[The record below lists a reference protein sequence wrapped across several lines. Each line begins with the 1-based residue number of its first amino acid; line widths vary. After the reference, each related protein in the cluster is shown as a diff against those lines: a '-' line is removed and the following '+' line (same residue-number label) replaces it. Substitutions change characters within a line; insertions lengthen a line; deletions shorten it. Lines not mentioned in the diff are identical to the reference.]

1 MKLLPWRRARAAAT
15 AAGAEP
21 LAIRLQQLEVERHHR
36 WLVIAPH
43 CDDEI
48 LGAGGLLHTAVQAGC
63 AVRVVLL
70 TNGDGYNRTA
80 LRGQSRRLR
89 LTPDQYIEF
98 AYLRQR
104 ETLAALGVL
113 GISPAEVVFCGYPDR
128 GLAAM
133 WEEHWDFDRPYRS
146 RFTRVTRSPYAN
158 SRTRGAVFCGESLV
172 RDLEAIVREFRPTHV
187 ILPHPH
193 DTHPDHWAGYCFT
206 LYALERLRVR
216 GRLQARPPVSLE
228 YLVHQ
233 GMWPQPRGYRPRL
246 LMLPPKPYFQLPLQW
261 LSVELERAAI
271 EGKLQA
277 LLCYRSQMVF
287 MRRYLLSFVRRNEL
301 FGLFQPL
308 RLPWV
313 EEGGILVDGESYDWE
328 GIEGFVL
335 DPRQHSITR
344 RVGRSADIR
353 TVAACRDRHN
363 LYLRMEVRHRAVNDY
378 LYGISLHG
386 VGKVDR
392 REETRQR
399 LRIGLQVPDRVRIKG
414 EGGWEPTADIVVRA
428 RRHQLEVGIPL
439 SLLGRPERVFLGVET
454 RFRGLV
460 MDRVAWQVLDFAGE
474 DPGP

>member
-1 MKLLPWRRARAAAT
+1 AAAT

-158 SRTRGAVFCGESLV
+158 SRTWGAV
-172 RDLEAIVREFRPTHV
+172 
-187 ILPHPH
+187 
-193 DTHPDHWAGYCFT
+193 
-206 LYALERLRVR
+206 
-216 GRLQARPPVSLE
+216 
-228 YLVHQ
+228 
-233 GMWPQPRGYRPRL
+233 
-246 LMLPPKPYFQLPLQW
+246 
-261 LSVELERAAI
+261 
-271 EGKLQA
+271 
-277 LLCYRSQMVF
+277 
-287 MRRYLLSFVRRNEL
+287 
-301 FGLFQPL
+301 
-308 RLPWV
+308 
-313 EEGGILVDGESYDWE
+313 
-328 GIEGFVL
+328 
-335 DPRQHSITR
+335 
-344 RVGRSADIR
+344 
-353 TVAACRDRHN
+353 
-363 LYLRMEVRHRAVNDY
+363 
-378 LYGISLHG
+378 
-386 VGKVDR
+386 
-392 REETRQR
+392 
-399 LRIGLQVPDRVRIKG
+399 
-414 EGGWEPTADIVVRA
+414 
-428 RRHQLEVGIPL
+428 
-439 SLLGRPERVFLGVET
+439 
-454 RFRGLV
+454 
-460 MDRVAWQVLDFAGE
+460 
-474 DPGP
+474 